1 MVQHSNVRK
10 PGKLTFQVKDL
21 SLRSTQSIADYMNK
35 MVTIL
40 QNINIQEGLACF
52 ASKLFLK
59 EKNTEDSTFQLATR
73 PAVQEI
79 PMSLLRGIQE
89 LTSMLFLFL
98 LYEHVQPLN
107 LQLLR
112 ELAFV
117 PGNVLVKVLVNNSTR
132 I

>member
-10 PGKLTFQVKDL
+10 PGKLTFHVKDL
-21 SLRSTQSIADYMNK
+21 SLRSTQSFADYMNK

-59 EKNTEDSTFQLATR
+59 EKNTEDSTFQLATQ

-98 LYEHVQPLN
+98 LYERVQHLN